1 MRRQLA
7 YGGGSFFSSSSSGG
21 GVVAGE
27 EVTVTVGRGRSEGG
41 EVPIESV
48 VMGVSVAVLGVDLL
62 RD

>member
-21 GVVAGE
+21 GLVAGE
-27 EVTVTVGRGRSEGG
+27 EVAVTLGRGLSEGG
-41 EVPIESV
+41 EVPIEPV
-48 VMGVSVAVLGVDLL
+48 AMGVGGAVLGVDLL